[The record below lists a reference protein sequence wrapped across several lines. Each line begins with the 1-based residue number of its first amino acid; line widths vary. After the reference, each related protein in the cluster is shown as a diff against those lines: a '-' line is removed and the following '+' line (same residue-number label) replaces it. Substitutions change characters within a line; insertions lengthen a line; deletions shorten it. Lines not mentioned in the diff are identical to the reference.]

1 MRSASARPRTAAL
14 DGGRRDRTTG
24 PAGAQLGI
32 AVALSGIAAGWL
44 AALAFL
50 PTLTSRMLPWI
61 LGRALGIAS
70 YSDLVLLVALGTWYR
85 HPWRLRHPVLH
96 PQAQLRLHAGLA
108 AGAVALVGGHAAAL
122 VLDRYANVGV
132 LGAFVPGGSGYR
144 PFAVTL
150 GVLALYLGLA
160 VGAGAALAGRTGWR
174 WIGVHR
180 LGAAVV
186 VFAWFH
192 GVLAGTDTVALR
204 LFYLVTGVLLV
215 LLVASRH
222 AATSPAQDRTP

>member
-1 MRSASARPRTAAL
+1 MRSASSRPDVL
-14 DGGRRDRTTG
+14 LPDGGLR
-24 PAGAQLGI
+24 AGTSAGSGLRLGI
-32 AVALSGIAAGWL
+32 AVALSGIAVGWI

-85 HPWRLRHPVLH
+85 HPWRFRRPLLH
-96 PQAQLRLHAGLA
+96 PQTQLRLHAGLA
-108 AGAVALVGGHAAAL
+108 AGAVALVGGHVAAL
-122 VLDRYANVGV
+122 VLDRYAKVGV
-132 LGAFVPGGSGYR
+132 LGAFVPGASGYR
-144 PFAVTL
+144 PFAVAL
-150 GVLALYLGLA
+150 GVLALYFGLA

-204 LFYLVTGVLLV
+204 LFYLVTGALLV
-215 LLVASRH
+215 VLVASRH
-222 AATSPAQDRTP
+222 AAASPVREHAQ